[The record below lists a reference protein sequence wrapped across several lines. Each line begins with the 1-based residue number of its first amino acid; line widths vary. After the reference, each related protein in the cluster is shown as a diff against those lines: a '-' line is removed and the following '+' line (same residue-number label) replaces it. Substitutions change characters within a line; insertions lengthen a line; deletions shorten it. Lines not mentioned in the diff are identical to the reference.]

1 MLDEG
6 ASKKTVSADGEMVG
20 GDSGDLEVE
29 DVLPPTEVFLGDHPT
44 HRLEDWRHLWDRDI
58 PFPIRSHRGLAGSL
72 LVALKRLLRPFV
84 HLPQKDLWERQR
96 VFNLILLGHVQ
107 GLQEWRH
114 HQEEVNRIFEQR
126 LGELDGRTR
135 HLENFLRQGLDEV
148 MRHDDALFGRV
159 DRKLDRYRREAD
171 ELAGLLRSALARE
184 GEEAAGTLEDRAA
197 ARRGRASGGSTGAL
211 LRSSV
216 DDAAYLAFENRFRG
230 GEDEIRQRILGYLPR
245 LREAAPVLDI
255 GCGRGEALALLQEE
269 GVECRGIDSSAAM
282 VRRSSQRGLRV
293 EQGDLLEALAGVEPG
308 SVGGI
313 VSFHVIEHLPPEAV
327 DRLVRLA
334 FAALR
339 PGGLLLLETPNPLSV
354 SVTARSFWL
363 DPTHVRPVHPEM
375 LRASYESAGFGGI
388 ERLDLRP
395 YPEEERLPE
404 ISLDGLDG
412 QTRELADRLNRLRD
426 DLDDLLY
433 GHRDYALV
441 GTRPPG

>member
-1 MLDEG
+1 MLDG
-6 ASKKTVSADGEMVG
+6 APEEAVGADGEGVG
-20 GDSGDLEVE
+20 QDSGPPEVE
-29 DVLPPTEVFLGDHPT
+29 DFLGLPEVEDFLGDRPT

-58 PFPIRSHRGLAGSL
+58 PFPIRSHRGLAGRF
-72 LVALKRLLRPFV
+72 LVAFKRLLRPFV

-107 GLQEWRH
+107 QLREWRH
-114 HQEEVNRIFEQR
+114 HQGEVNRIFEQR
-126 LGELDGRTR
+126 LGELDRR
-135 HLENFLRQGLDEV
+135 ASHLENFLRQGLDEV

-171 ELAGLLRSALARE
+171 ELAGLLRSALARG
-184 GEEAAGTLEDRAA
+184 GEEAAGTL
-197 ARRGRASGGSTGAL
+197 
-211 LRSSV
+211 RSIV
-216 DDAAYLAFENRFRG
+216 DDASYLTFEHRFRG
-230 GEDEIRQRILGYLPR
+230 GEEEIRQRIQVYLPR
-245 LREAAPVLDI
+245 LREASPVLDL
-255 GCGRGEALALLQEE
+255 GCGRGEALAFLREE

-282 VRRSSQRGLRV
+282 VRRCSQQGLQV
-293 EQGDLLEALAGVEPG
+293 EQGGLPEALAGVEPG

-313 VSFHVIEHLPPEAV
+313 VSFHVIEHLAPDAV

-363 DPTHVRPVHPEM
+363 DPTHVRPVHPET
-375 LRASYESAGFGGI
+375 LRASYERAGFVGI
-388 ERLDLRP
+388 EQFELRP

-426 DLDDLLY
+426 ELDDLLY
-433 GHRDYALV
+433 GHRDYALIGV
-441 GTRPPG
+441 RPA

>member
-1 MLDEG
+1 MLDG
-6 ASKKTVSADGEMVG
+6 ASEQTVGADGETVG
-20 GDSGDLEVE
+20 GDSGSTEVE
-29 DVLPPTEVFLGDHPT
+29 DFLGDRPT
-44 HRLEDWRHLWDRDI
+44 HRLEDWRRLWDRDI
-58 PFPIRSHRGLAGSL
+58 PFPIRSHRGFAGSL

-84 HLPQKDLWERQR
+84 LLPQKDLWERQR
-96 VFNLILLGHVQ
+96 VFNLILLGQVQ
-107 GLQEWRH
+107 DQEQRFREWRKR
-114 HQEEVNRIFEQR
+114 QEQVDQALEQR
-126 LGELDGRTR
+126 IGDLDRRTR
-135 HLENFLRQGLDEV
+135 HLESFLRQGLDEV

-171 ELAGLLRSALARE
+171 ELAGLLRSALARG
-184 GEEAAGTLEDRAA
+184 GEEAAGAF
-197 ARRGRASGGSTGAL
+197 
-211 LRSSV
+211 RSSV
-216 DDAAYLAFENRFRG
+216 DDASYLAFEHRFRG
-230 GEDEIRQRILGYLPR
+230 GEEEIRRRLQVYLSR
-245 LREAAPVLDI
+245 LREAAPILDL

-293 EQGDLLEALAGVEPG
+293 EQGDLLEGLAGVEPG

-363 DPTHVRPVHPEM
+363 DPTHVRPVHPET

-404 ISLDGLDG
+404 IPLEGLDG
-412 QTRELADRLNRLRD
+412 QSRELADRLNRLRD
-426 DLDDLLY
+426 ELDDLLY
-433 GHRDYALV
+433 GYRDYALV
-441 GTRPPG
+441 GVRPVSESARP

>member
-1 MLDEG
+1 MLDGVSEQ
-6 ASKKTVSADGEMVG
+6 TVSADGETVG
-20 GDSGDLEVE
+20 GDSGPPEVE
-29 DVLPPTEVFLGDHPT
+29 DFLRHTEVQDFLRHPEVENFLGDRPT
-44 HRLEDWRHLWDRDI
+44 QRLKDWQYLWERDI
-58 PFPIRSHRGLAGSL
+58 PFPVRSHRGLPGRL

-107 GLQEWRH
+107 RLREWRR
-114 HQEEVNRIFEQR
+114 HQEEVDRVFEQR
-126 LGELDGRTR
+126 LGDLDRRAG

-171 ELAGLLRSALARE
+171 ELAGLLRSALALG
-184 GEEAAGTLEDRAA
+184 GEEAAGTL
-197 ARRGRASGGSTGAL
+197 
-211 LRSSV
+211 RSSV
-216 DDAAYLAFENRFRG
+216 DDASYLAFEHRFRG
-230 GEDEIRQRILGYLPR
+230 GEEEIRQRLQVYLPR
-245 LREAAPVLDI
+245 LREAAPVLDL

-269 GVECRGIDSSAAM
+269 GVCCRGIDSSAAM

-363 DPTHVRPVHPEM
+363 DPTHVRPVHPET

-404 ISLDGLDG
+404 IPLDGLDG

-426 DLDDLLY
+426 ELDDLLY
-433 GHRDYALV
+433 GYRDYALIGV
-441 GTRPPG
+441 RPAPESARP

>member
-1 MLDEG
+1 MDVPTG
-6 ASKKTVSADGEMVG
+6 ASEHTVSGDGETVG
-20 GDSGDLEVE
+20 GDNGPPEVE
-29 DVLPPTEVFLGDHPT
+29 DFLPPPEVEDFLGERPT

-58 PFPIRSHRGLAGSL
+58 PFPIRSHRGLAGRF
-72 LVALKRLLRPFV
+72 LVAFKRLLRPFV
-84 HLPQKDLWERQR
+84 HLPQNDLWERQR

-107 GLQEWRH
+107 GLREWRH

-126 LGELDGRTR
+126 LGELDRR
-135 HLENFLRQGLDEV
+135 ASHLENFLRQGLDEV

-171 ELAGLLRSALARE
+171 ELAGLLRSAVAR
-184 GEEAAGTLEDRAA
+184 GGDGAAGTFQ
-197 ARRGRASGGSTGAL
+197 
-211 LRSSV
+211 SSV
-216 DDAAYLAFENRFRG
+216 DDASYLAFEHRFRG
-230 GEDEIRQRILGYLPR
+230 GEEEIRQRIQVYLPR
-245 LREAAPVLDI
+245 LRKAAPVLDL

-363 DPTHVRPVHPEM
+363 DPTHVRPVHPET
-375 LRASYESAGFGGI
+375 LRASYESAGFAGI

-433 GHRDYALV
+433 GHRDYALIGV
-441 GTRPPG
+441 RPA

>member
-1 MLDEG
+1 MDVPTG
-6 ASKKTVSADGEMVG
+6 TPGQTANSGGDTVG
-20 GDSGDLEVE
+20 GDSGATEVE
-29 DVLPPTEVFLGDHPT
+29 DFLRHPEVGDFLGDRPT

-58 PFPIRSHRGLAGSL
+58 PFPIRSHRGLAGRF
-72 LVALKRLLRPFV
+72 LVVLKRLLRPFV
-84 HLPQKDLWERQR
+84 HLPQRDLWERQR

-107 GLQEWRH
+107 RLREWRQ
-114 HQEEVNRIFEQR
+114 HQEEVDRIFEQR
-126 LGELDGRTR
+126 LGELDRR
-135 HLENFLRQGLDEV
+135 ASHLENFLRKGLAEV

-171 ELAGLLRSALARE
+171 ELAGLLRSALARG
-184 GEEAAGTLEDRAA
+184 GEEAQT
-197 ARRGRASGGSTGAL
+197 

-216 DDAAYLAFENRFRG
+216 ADASYLAFEHRFRG
-230 GEDEIRQRILGYLPR
+230 GEEEIRQRIQAYLPR
-245 LREAAPVLDI
+245 LREAAPVLDL

-282 VRRSSQRGLRV
+282 VRRCSQRGLRV
-293 EQGDLLEALAGVEPG
+293 EQGDLLETLAGVEPG

-313 VSFHVIEHLPPEAV
+313 VSFHVIEHLPPDAV

-363 DPTHVRPVHPEM
+363 DPTHMRPVHPET
-375 LRASYESAGFGGI
+375 LRGSYESAGFAGI

-426 DLDDLLY
+426 ELDDLLY
-433 GHRDYALV
+433 GYRDYALIGV
-441 GTRPPG
+441 RPVPESARP